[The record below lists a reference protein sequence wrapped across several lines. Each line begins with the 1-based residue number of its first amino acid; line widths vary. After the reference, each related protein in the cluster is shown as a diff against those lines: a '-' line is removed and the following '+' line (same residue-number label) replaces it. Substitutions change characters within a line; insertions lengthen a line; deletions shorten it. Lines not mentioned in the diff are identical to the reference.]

1 MQSRWPWEKVLEI
14 FVCESGV
21 QRQGIENG
29 ALLCRG
35 RTNSLL
41 SEWRRLPARGGDDK
55 DQQRAALSFA
65 NERLKKAFL
74 GLRLDRWSPEVAK
87 NDLATTVN
95 LKNSGCQNTEG
106 HLMRWP
112 WKALT
117 QPEGSACLN
126 SKPSW
131 TSLPCSYLHGHR
143 IPISDF
149 SFQWDIICHVTK
161 LLTRFEGWLWIV
173 INTELKT
180 STGSTPMD
188 GNQLNQEGPTQCW
201 HGPFK
206 KCTMLFLFLL
216 NVTTSHM
223 LWLIYIYLFTSK
235 DYQSPE
241 NEKYWCSN
249 LPKPF
254 GDCCKEPY
262 HCPT

>member
-1 MQSRWPWEKVLEI
+1 MIWLPQSIQKTAGVKTLKVT
-14 FVCESGV
+14 SWGDH
-21 QRQGIENG
+21 GKH
-29 ALLCRG
+29 
-35 RTNSLL
+35 SLN
-41 SEWRRLPARGGDDK
+41 PK
-55 DQQRAALSFA
+55 
-65 NERLKKAFL
+65 
-74 GLRLDRWSPEVAK
+74 V
-87 NDLATTVN
+87 T
-95 LKNSGCQNTEG
+95 
-106 HLMRWP
+106 
-112 WKALT
+112 
-117 QPEGSACLN
+117 ACLN

-161 LLTRFEGWLWIV
+161 LLARFEGWLWIV

-235 DYQSPE
+235 GHQSPE

-262 HCPT
+262 HGPTLGQLFKWKFCGSDLCRHRELTELHTFYKDNIL